1 MTLNRTRH
9 LEVKK
14 KKKEEEPPV
23 KVELILTKGL
33 TKDLIDKYSIVNG
46 GKYFYENESQ
56 TYLALHS
63 QTINF
68 YL

>member
-14 KKKEEEPPV
+14 KKEDDPPV

-46 GKYFYENESQ
+46 GK
-56 TYLALHS
+56 
-63 QTINF
+63 
-68 YL
+68 